1 MKNLLSGNKISLI
14 TCGLILSSSMVF
26 AADTIDSAF
35 KEGKASGSLALY
47 GEKYDHKGGEKDSGF
62 GNANATVAF
71 ETASFYGF
79 NAKAEFKGNLG
90 LGEIEKYDRDG
101 GADSAFANNSL
112 MTEAYLKYAMEGF
125 SITAGRQAIDLEWL
139 GDYNEAV
146 VAAIT
151 VIPDTTVVLGYTQRQ
166 AESGFDTSADFSD
179 LNGNKGVYV
188 LDVKYAGLEFV
199 EFNPYIYSAP
209 DAVDFYG
216 LKTTITTD
224 YLGGVAHYAQSD
236 VDKSFGIANGY
247 EDGSIG
253 HVELNTTFADIS
265 AAVGYIKTDKD
276 GGAGAMDVAG
286 DNINLFE
293 DGNQVY
299 SADARTVYGSLGYTI
314 ADIELGALYGQTT
327 YGSTDDKEK
336 ELNLTAS
343 YPITESLVA
352 SLLYGDVTADSN
364 NTDYSDYNKV
374 LASVEYTF

>member
-14 TCGLILSSSMVF
+14 TCGLILSSSIVF

-47 GEKYDHKGGEKDSGF
+47 GEKYDHKDGEKDSGF

-151 VIPDTTVVLGYTQRQ
+151 VIPDTTVV
-166 AESGFDTSADFSD
+166 
-179 LNGNKGVYV
+179 
-188 LDVKYAGLEFV
+188 
-199 EFNPYIYSAP
+199 
-209 DAVDFYG
+209 
-216 LKTTITTD
+216 
-224 YLGGVAHYAQSD
+224 
-236 VDKSFGIANGY
+236 
-247 EDGSIG
+247 
-253 HVELNTTFADIS
+253 
-265 AAVGYIKTDKD
+265 
-276 GGAGAMDVAG
+276 
-286 DNINLFE
+286 
-293 DGNQVY
+293 
-299 SADARTVYGSLGYTI
+299 
-314 ADIELGALYGQTT
+314 
-327 YGSTDDKEK
+327 
-336 ELNLTAS
+336 
-343 YPITESLVA
+343 
-352 SLLYGDVTADSN
+352 
-364 NTDYSDYNKV
+364 
-374 LASVEYTF
+374 